1 MSVEIPSKSVLV
13 VGAGIAGIQA
23 ALDLAEMG
31 ADVHLLEEIPS
42 IGGRMPQL
50 DKTFPTNDCSICILS
65 PKMSECARHPG
76 ITLHVC
82 SSLVSVEGAAG
93 DFTCRIREH
102 ARYVDPDRCV
112 GCGLCAEK
120 CPVKVLDEFDMELR
134 QRKAIYRYFAQ
145 SIPSNY
151 VIDAAHCL
159 YLTKGVCRLCEK
171 ACAADAINFKDEDR
185 FVNLNCGAVVLA
197 TGVDPHNPVG
207 YGQYGYKAYPNV
219 VTSIEFERMLSASGP
234 QRGHVVRPSDGKEP
248 HKIAFVQCVGSR
260 DIERKHDYCSSVC
273 CMYAIKEAVI
283 AKEHSKGV
291 SPTVFFMDIRAFGKD
306 FDKYYERAQSQFGVK
321 FTRAR
326 VARVTPADDGNL
338 MLHFTGE
345 YGRRGSETFDLVVLS
360 VGLEP
365 RGSMAELS
373 DKADVK
379 LDEYGFCRSVP
390 FEPLNTTR
398 PGIFAC
404 GAANGPKDIP
414 ESVMSASGAVAG
426 CAGLLALERQ
436 DKVSKKTFPAER
448 DVVGERPRIGVFVC
462 HCGVN
467 IAGVVDVKDVA
478 AFAATLPNV
487 ECTEDVMY
495 ACSQDCLNTIKDRV
509 REHNLNR
516 VLVAACTPRTH
527 EPLFRETLREAGL
540 NEYLFEMANIRDQC
554 SWAHMHEPESATA
567 KVKDLVE
574 MGIAKARN
582 LVPLRRLPIEINP
595 KVLVVGG
602 GLSGMTAALAIA
614 DAGYEVCLLEKER
627 ELGGNLAGIHSTLS
641 GADPVELLRRTI
653 GRVEENELIT
663 VYRNARLRN
672 IEGYI
677 GHFKTLAEVRD
688 GEPDTKTKTQ
698 SQGPQHGM
706 DKDPES
712 VVEYEHGV
720 VVVATG
726 ARESRPVEYFY
737 GKNSR
742 VITQL
747 ELEKRIDDLPRCKTV
762 VMIQCVGS
770 REGERLYCSR
780 VCCGQAVKNATLIKK
795 RHSGTEVY
803 VLYRDMRTYGLAEKY
818 YGQARDLGVIFERY
832 DLDHKPEL
840 EPGDPNDPDSRLKIK
855 LVDFLLDKTVV
866 VDADLV
872 VLSAAMD
879 APEGNE
885 ILAKMLKV
893 PLNKE
898 GFFLEAHMKLRPVDF
913 ATDGVYMCGLA
924 HSPKNIEESI
934 TQAKAAAARALAVL
948 SRKTIEAEG
957 TVSWVNPDRCT
968 GCGVCVEACA
978 YAAIE
983 LKDKVMPSKVVK
995 TVAEVNE
1002 ALCKGCGACAASC
1015 RCGAVNL
1022 KGFTDDQIFE
1032 AISAIAT

>member
-1 MSVEIPSKSVLV
+1 MSAVVPRSKSVLV

-23 ALDLAEMG
+23 ALDLAELG
-31 ADVHLLEEIPS
+31 ADVHLLEQTPS

-76 ITLHVC
+76 ITLHIC
-82 SSLVSVEGAAG
+82 SSLVSVEGTAG
-93 DFTCRIREH
+93 DFNCRIKEH
-102 ARYVDPDRCV
+102 ARYVDPDKCV
-112 GCGLCAEK
+112 GCGVCAEK
-120 CPVKVLDEFDMELR
+120 CPVKVTDEFDVKLR

-145 SIPSNY
+145 SVPSNY

-159 YLTKGVCRLCEK
+159 QLTKGVCKLCEK
-171 ACAADAINFKDEDR
+171 ACEADAINFKDKDK
-185 FVNLNCGAVVLA
+185 FIDLNCGAVVLA
-197 TGVDPHNPVG
+197 SGIDPHNPVG

-234 QRGHVVRPSDGKEP
+234 LKGHVVRPSDGKEP
-248 HKIAFVQCVGSR
+248 GKVAFIQCVGSR
-260 DIERKHDYCSSVC
+260 DLERKHDYCSSVC

-283 AKEHSKGV
+283 AKEHSKKIE
-291 SPTVFFMDIRAFGKD
+291 PTIFFMDIRAFGKD
-306 FDKYYERAQSQFGVK
+306 FDKYYERAESQFGVE
-321 FTRAR
+321 FIRAR
-326 VARVTPADDGNL
+326 VAKVTPADDGNL
-338 MLHFTGE
+338 RLHFTRE
-345 YGRRGSETFDLVVLS
+345 YGKRDSEVFDLVVLS

-365 RGSMAELS
+365 REDMAELA
-373 DKADVK
+373 DKTDVK
-379 LDEYGFCRSVP
+379 LDEYGFCRAVP

-414 ESVMSASGAVAG
+414 ESVMSASGAVAS
-426 CAGLLALERQ
+426 CARFLALERQ
-436 DKVSKKTFPAER
+436 EKVSKKEFPEEK

-462 HCGVN
+462 HCGIN

-478 AFAATLPNV
+478 EFARTLPNV
-487 ECTEDVMY
+487 EHTEDVIY
-495 ACSQDCLNTIKDRV
+495 ACSQDCLDTIKEKIQ
-509 REHNLNR
+509 EHDLNR

-540 NEYLFEMANIRDQC
+540 NQYLFEMANIRDQC
-554 SWAHMHEPESATA
+554 SWAHMHEPELATA

-582 LVPLRRLPIEINP
+582 LLPLQKLPIDINP
-595 KVLVVGG
+595 KALVVGG
-602 GLSGMTAALAIA
+602 GLAGMTASLAIA
-614 DAGYEVCLLEKER
+614 DAGYEVCLLEKES
-627 ELGGNLAGIHSTLS
+627 ELGGNLAGIRSTFN
-641 GADPVELLRRTI
+641 GADPLELLRSTI
-653 GRVEENELIT
+653 KKVEDSKLIT
-663 VYRNARLRN
+663 VHKNARLQS

-677 GHFKTLAEVRD
+677 GHYSTSFEVN
-688 GEPDTKTKTQ
+688 
-698 SQGPQHGM
+698 SQ
-706 DKDPES
+706 KSTAKSKES
-712 VVEYEHGV
+712 SVEYDHGV
-720 VVVATG
+720 VIVATG
-726 ARESRPVEYFY
+726 ARESRPAEYMY
-737 GKNSR
+737 GKNRR

-747 ELEKRIDDLPRCKTV
+747 ELERRIADFPRCKTV

-795 RHSGTEVY
+795 QRPGTDVY
-803 VLYRDMRTYGLAEKY
+803 VLYRDIRTYGLAEKY
-818 YGQARDLGVIFERY
+818 YGQARDLGVVFERY

-840 EPGDPNDPDSRLKIK
+840 EPVDRSDLDSKLKVK
-855 LVDFLLDKTVV
+855 LVDFLLDKKIVIE
-866 VDADLV
+866 ADLV
-872 VLSAAMD
+872 VLSVAMD
-879 APEGNE
+879 APKENE
-885 ILAKMLKV
+885 DLARMLKV

-913 ATDGVYMCGLA
+913 ATDGVFMCGLA
-924 HSPKNIEESI
+924 HSPKNIDESI

-948 SRKTIEAEG
+948 SKKVIEAEG
-957 TVSWVNPDRCT
+957 TVSWVSPDRCT
-968 GCGVCVEACA
+968 GCGVCIKACA

-983 LKDKVMPSKVVK
+983 LKEMTMPSKVVK

-1015 RCGAVNL
+1015 RSGAINL

-1032 AISAIAT
+1032 AVSAITI